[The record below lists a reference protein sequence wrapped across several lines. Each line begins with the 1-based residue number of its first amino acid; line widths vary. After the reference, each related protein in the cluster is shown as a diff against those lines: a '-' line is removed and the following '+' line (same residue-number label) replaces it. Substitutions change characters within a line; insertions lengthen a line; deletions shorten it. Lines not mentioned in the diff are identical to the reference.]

1 MPCST
6 STKTDGRTPPP
17 TFIPPKAHVPM
28 EPGASRE
35 SGEGSERVNVT
46 HLPQGDH
53 NDMKEEDH
61 LRCKIDRLKKDLEK
75 GRVPTQEVR
84 GGG

>member
-1 MPCST
+1 
-6 STKTDGRTPPP
+6 
-17 TFIPPKAHVPM
+17 
-28 EPGASRE
+28 
-35 SGEGSERVNVT
+35 
-46 HLPQGDH
+46 
-53 NDMKEEDH
+53 MKEEDH